1 MEDNL
6 IINKVEEVFKNTFCI
21 DHFTTGLNMDNLA
34 EWDSLKH
41 ISLIVEIEKE
51 FNIIIEHMDILEM
64 ISVEKINVIVKKYI
78 EK

>member
-6 IINKVEEVFKNTFCI
+6 IFNKVEDVFKNTFSI
-21 DHFTTGLNMDNLA
+21 DHFTTRLNMDNLA

-64 ISVEKINVIVKKYI
+64 ISVEKINMIVKKYI

>member
-6 IINKVEEVFKNTFCI
+6 IIDKVEEVFKNTFCI
-21 DHFTTGLNMDNLA
+21 DHFTKGLNMDNLA

-41 ISLIVEIEKE
+41 ISLIMEIEKE
-51 FNIIIEHMDILEM
+51 FNIIIEHLDILEM
-64 ISVEKINVIVKKYI
+64 ISIEKINVIVKKYI

>member
-6 IINKVEEVFKNTFCI
+6 ILNKVEDVFKNTFSI
-21 DHFTTGLNMDNLA
+21 DHFTTSLNMDNLA

-64 ISVEKINVIVKKYI
+64 ISVEKINVIVKKYV